1 MKTNLKILGV
11 EKKTSKNNQEYYSF
25 QTTAGTMS
33 CFDLTTAKEL
43 IEHVDENIEVEIAKK
58 NGFTNL
64 VKFLGNVAKE
74 QVISE
79 DVPPAD
85 KFADARKSKDTSIYT
100 SYAKDVFIKI
110 LESQEKFE
118 AGNDS
123 SFPQVRDMMDMAV
136 KVIKQAKEAFK

>member
-11 EKKTSKNNQEYYSF
+11 EKKQTKNNQDFYSF

-43 IEHVDENIEVEIAKK
+43 VEHVDENIEVEIEKN

-64 VKFLGNVAKE
+64 KKFLGNVTADK
-74 QVISE
+74 VPSE
-79 DVPPAD
+79 DVPPKD

-100 SYAKDVFIKI
+100 SYAKDVFMK
-110 LESQEKFE
+110 LVECQEE
-118 AGNDS
+118 IPAGKDA
-123 SFPQVRDMMDMAV
+123 SFPQFNDLMDIAIKMV
-136 KVIKQAKEAFK
+136 KQAKEAFK